1 MASQPT
7 PCANLKV
14 AEFNSFI
21 RGYHAY
27 KDIWIPVPGEVLIL
41 KREPTNVQDK
51 SAVAIYN
58 EGDVVGHVP
67 YNISSLLSNFLK
79 RECNKG
85 FVEVT
90 GSRVNRGAGYGLEV
104 PCIYRLYGPQPYID
118 RIQEIVQ
125 SLLDKGLL

>member
-14 AEFNSFI
+14 AEFII

-41 KREPTNVQDK
+41 KRKPTNVQDK

-79 RECNKG
+79 RETC
-85 FVEVT
+85 VL
-90 GSRVNRGAGYGLEV
+90 RGMVHILHAADEARFGEPLPSGWEHSSFSY
-104 PCIYRLYGPQPYID
+104 
-118 RIQEIVQ
+118 
-125 SLLDKGLL
+125 

>member
-7 PCANLKV
+7 PCVNLKV

-27 KDIWIPVPGEVLIL
+27 KDIWIPVHREVLLL
-41 KREPTNVQDK
+41 KREPNNVQDK

-58 EGDVVGHVP
+58 KGDVVGHVP

-79 RECNKG
+79 RESATKALWRLLEA
-85 FVEVT
+85 VE
-90 GSRVNRGAGYGLEV
+90 
-104 PCIYRLYGPQPYID
+104 
-118 RIQEIVQ
+118 
-125 SLLDKGLL
+125 LDMVGDSVHLQTLWTSALH

>member
-21 RGYHAY
+21 RIYHAY

-41 KREPTNVQDK
+41 KHEPTNIKDK

-58 EGDVVGHVP
+58 ESKVVGHVS
-67 YNISSLLSNFLK
+67 YNISLLLSNFLK

-90 GSRVNRGAGYGLEV
+90 GSRVNRRLDMAWKSRAFADSIGLSCTLTEFK
-104 PCIYRLYGPQPYID
+104 ISYNHY
-118 RIQEIVQ
+118 
-125 SLLDKGLL
+125 

>member
-7 PCANLKV
+7 PCVNLKV
-14 AEFNSFI
+14 AEFSSFI

-27 KDIWIPVPGEVLIL
+27 KDIWIPVPGEVLLL
-41 KREPTNVQDK
+41 KREPTNIQDK

-58 EGDVVGHVP
+58 EGDIVGHVP

-90 GSRVNRGAGYGLEV
+90 GGLILTEF
-104 PCIYRLYGPQPYID
+104 
-118 RIQEIVQ
+118 
-125 SLLDKGLL
+125 KK